1 MSNRTVLVIG
11 LAIGL
16 PLAALLAWVA
26 TRPISTQAVTVDLP
40 VNR

>member
-1 MSNRTVLVIG
+1 MRNRAVLAVG

-26 TRPISTQAVTVDLP
+26 TRPIEAHAVKIDLP